1 MGVTQP
7 LLGILERGT
16 SQGRKYW
23 CLFKSQRMILR
34 WFHSCSMSAFDEWC
48 AALDLLLSKD
58 WTLLLSCATRF
69 TIMLLRLLEHPSPF
83 FNPRKNAPR
92 SQRSTHRK
100 VLSAIRILDLHILY
114 FKGQNLKYKRT
125 KNFWC
130 FIHFSFPIIAFYVCF
145 PLLTQ
150 IDPPSLLTRGYFSLS
165 AYLGGFYG
173 KKVYFYSLQH
183 HEAAL
188 KDCWSTRFSTLTQFS
203 HQVSK

>member
-1 MGVTQP
+1 MNDVLLWTCFCQKTGHSSFPVPQHHYVIEASRASIP
-7 LLGILERGT
+7 LF
-16 SQGRKYW
+16 Q
-23 CLFKSQRMILR
+23 
-34 WFHSCSMSAFDEWC
+34 
-48 AALDLLLSKD
+48 
-58 WTLLLSCATRF
+58 
-69 TIMLLRLLEHPSPF
+69 
-83 FNPRKNAPR
+83 PRKNAPR

-114 FKGQNLKYKRT
+114 VEGQNLKYNDKE
-125 KNFWC
+125 FLM
-130 FIHFSFPIIAFYVCF
+130 FHSFFSFPIIAFYVCF

>member
-1 MGVTQP
+1 MMCCSGLAFVKRLDTPPFLCHAPHHYVIEASRASIPLFQP
-7 LLGILERGT
+7 P
-16 SQGRKYW
+16 KK
-23 CLFKSQRMILR
+23 CPKKS
-34 WFHSCSMSAFDEWC
+34 EV
-48 AALDLLLSKD
+48 
-58 WTLLLSCATRF
+58 
-69 TIMLLRLLEHPSPF
+69 
-83 FNPRKNAPR
+83 NAPYGII
-92 SQRSTHRK
+92 SHSDTWFTHIILQRTNSNTK
-100 VLSAIRILDLHILY
+100 GKRI
-114 FKGQNLKYKRT
+114 
-125 KNFWC
+125 FWC
-130 FIHFSFPIIAFYVCF
+130 CIHFSFPIIAFYVCF